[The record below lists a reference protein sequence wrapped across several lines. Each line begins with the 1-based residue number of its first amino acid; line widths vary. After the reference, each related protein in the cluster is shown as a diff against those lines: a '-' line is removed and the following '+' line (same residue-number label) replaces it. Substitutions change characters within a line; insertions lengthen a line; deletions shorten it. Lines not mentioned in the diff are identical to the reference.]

1 MNSSSSA
8 AASIPTPVMS
18 SSTSSQSL
26 VPAPVESSSS
36 SVNVISSSNETST
49 APLVPVATPVQS
61 SSSSASSAQGASI
74 NADTSIGKQ
83 NGNSENG
90 TGKDKSQGVLPQ
102 TGDQTEGV
110 LAVIAGIVLIGI
122 VGMIIYRKQQ

>member
-1 MNSSSSA
+1 
-8 AASIPTPVMS
+8 MS

-49 APLVPVATPVQS
+49 APVATPVQS
-61 SSSSASSAQGASI
+61 SSSSASSVQGASS
-74 NADTSIGKQ
+74 NADKPSIGKQ
-83 NGNSENG
+83 NGNGENG
-90 TGKDKSQGVLPQ
+90 TGKGKSQGVLPQ

-110 LAVIAGIVLIGI
+110 LAVIAGIVLMGI
-122 VGMIIYRKQQ
+122 VGMIVYRKQQ

>member
-1 MNSSSSA
+1 
-8 AASIPTPVMS
+8 MS
-18 SSTSSQSL
+18 SSTSSQLL

-36 SVNVISSSNETST
+36 SVNVILSSNETST
-49 APLVPVATPVQS
+49 APLAPVATPVQS
-61 SSSSASSAQGASI
+61 SSSSAQGASS

-90 TGKDKSQGVLPQ
+90 TGKGKSQGVLPQ

-110 LAVIAGIVLIGI
+110 LAVIAGIVLVGI
-122 VGMIIYRKQQ
+122 VGMIVYRKQQ